1 MSFIKD
7 DDFQIRFET
16 LRTDGMIQVLAYDR
30 ATRQEVRLGYVRGA
44 DCQRSDGTWMASL
57 PDQTVAEKVRTMVH
71 QALNNIQDL
80 T

>member
-7 DDFQIRFET
+7 DDFQIRLET
-16 LRTDGMIQVLAYDR
+16 SGSGNMIQVMAYDR
-30 ATRQEVRLGYVRGA
+30 STRQEVRLGHVQGA
-44 DCQRSDGTWMASL
+44 AIHHRDGNWVQDP